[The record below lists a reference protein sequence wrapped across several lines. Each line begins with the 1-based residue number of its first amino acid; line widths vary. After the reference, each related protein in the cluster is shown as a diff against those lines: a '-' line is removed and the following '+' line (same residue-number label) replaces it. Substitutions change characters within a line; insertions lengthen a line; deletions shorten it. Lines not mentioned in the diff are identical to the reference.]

1 MNFSLGGV
9 KRASLVIIA
18 TLLLSVSL
26 SACSGDESPQNA
38 TKTPTT
44 ATPDPKAV
52 DTAAVKALYERYWAA
67 MAEAENNA
75 DADPKRFATILGGSY
90 GERYLKLVR
99 DYKSQGIT
107 RSGHA
112 VITDLDVKLNGDTA
126 IVLACV
132 DEDDW
137 LFKKDSTLMEQ
148 PKLGTKPATAEVER
162 SVKGWIITDV
172 PEPANDAKC

>member
-9 KRASLVIIA
+9 NRVLLVIIA
-18 TLLLSVSL
+18 TLLLSGSL
-26 SACSGDESPQNA
+26 SACSGDESPPAA
-38 TKTPTT
+38 TKTT

-67 MAEAENNA
+67 KAEAENNA
-75 DADPKRFATILGGSY
+75 DADPKRFATILEGSY
-90 GERYLKLVR
+90 GERYLKRVR

-126 IVLACV
+126 TVIACV

-137 LFKKDSTLMEQ
+137 LFKKDSKLMEQ
-148 PKLGTKPATAEVER
+148 PKLGAKPATAEVGR
-162 SVKGWIITDV
+162 SGDGWIITDV
-172 PEPANDAKC
+172 PEPAKDAKC

>member
-9 KRASLVIIA
+9 NRVLLVIIA
-18 TLLLSVSL
+18 TLLLSGSL
-26 SACSGDESPQNA
+26 SACSGDESSPVA
-38 TKTPTT
+38 TKTT

-75 DADPKRFATILGGSY
+75 DADPKRFATILQGPY

-99 DYKSQGIT
+99 DYESEGIV
-107 RSGHA
+107 REGQA
-112 VITDLDVKLNGDTA
+112 VITDLDVKLNGDSA
-126 IVLACV
+126 IVIACV

-137 LFKKDSTLMEQ
+137 LFKKDGKFLDQ

-162 SVKGWIITDV
+162 SGDGWMITDV
-172 PEPANDAKC
+172 PEPAKDAKC

>member
-9 KRASLVIIA
+9 NRVLLVIIA
-18 TLLLSVSL
+18 TLLLSGSL
-26 SACSGDESPQNA
+26 SACSGDESAPVA
-38 TKTPTT
+38 TKTT

-75 DADPKRFATILGGSY
+75 DADPKRFADILEGSY

-99 DYKSQGIT
+99 DYESEGIV
-107 RSGHA
+107 REGQA
-112 VITDLDVKLNGDTA
+112 VITDLDVKLNGDSA
-126 IVLACV
+126 IVIACV

-137 LFKKDSTLMEQ
+137 LFKKDGKFLDQ

-162 SVKGWIITDV
+162 SGDGWIITDV
-172 PEPANDAKC
+172 PEPAKDAQC